1 MKGKLIMLPMTLGD
15 SAIDA
20 VIPKEVQE
28 KLVTLKY
35 LIVENIK
42 TTRRYLKK
50 IDRSVNIDSI
60 TFFELNKHTDPRDI
74 FSYLDPAKEGFEV
87 GMISEA
93 GCPGIADPGSEL
105 ARIAHENNIQVVPFV
120 GPSSILMALI
130 SSGFNGQEFTFNG
143 YLPFDKG
150 ERMKKIKELE
160 RLAKRNF
167 TQLFMETPFRNMSLL
182 SDVLAQ
188 CNGDVK
194 LCIATDISLETEF
207 IVTKTISE
215 WKKNIPN
222 LKKRP
227 TMFVLGGGFNG

>member
-1 MKGKLIMLPMTLGD
+1 MRGKLIMLPMTLGD
-15 SAIDA
+15 SSIDA
-20 VIPKEVQE
+20 VIPKEVQD
-28 KLVTLKY
+28 KLIALKF

-50 IDRSVNIDSI
+50 IDKSVDIDSI

-74 FSYLDPAKEGFEV
+74 VSYLDPAKEGFDV

-93 GCPGIADPGSEL
+93 GCPGIADPGSE
-105 ARIAHENNIQVVPFV
+105 IAKMAHRNNIQVVPFV

-130 SSGFNGQEFTFNG
+130 SSGFNGQQFTFNG

-150 ERMKKIKELE
+150 EKLKKMKDLE
-160 RLAKRNF
+160 RLAKQNH

-182 SDVLAQ
+182 NDVLAYF
-188 CNGDVK
+188 NGDLK

-215 WKKNIPN
+215 WKKTIPN

-227 TMFVLGGGFNG
+227 TMFVLGV

>member
-1 MKGKLIMLPMTLGD
+1 MTLGD
-15 SAIDA
+15 SSIDA
-20 VIPKEVQE
+20 VIPKEVQD
-28 KLVTLKY
+28 KLIALKF

-50 IDRSVNIDSI
+50 IDKSVDIDSI

-74 FSYLDPAKEGFEV
+74 VSYLDPAKEGFDV

-93 GCPGIADPGSEL
+93 GCPGIADPGSE
-105 ARIAHENNIQVVPFV
+105 IAKMAHRNNIQVVPFV

-130 SSGFNGQEFTFNG
+130 SSGFNGQQFTFNG

-150 ERMKKIKELE
+150 EKLKKMKDLE
-160 RLAKRNF
+160 RLAKQNH

-182 SDVLAQ
+182 NDVLAYF
-188 CNGDVK
+188 NGDLK

-215 WKKNIPN
+215 WKKTIPN

-227 TMFVLGGGFNG
+227 TMFVLGV